1 MAEKK
6 KVLYIVEAMGGGVF
20 TYIVDLANELVNS
33 YDMYIAYAVRKQTP
47 ENYKE
52 YFDKR
57 IHLIEVKNFGRAIDP
72 AKDIAAFFEVKKIA
86 EDIKPDVIHLH
97 SSKAGA
103 IGRVAFNGKIP
114 MFYTPHGYS
123 FLMENYKPMKRRMF
137 KLIESVCAKRNC
149 TTISCSVG
157 EHQESLKLTKR
168 ATYVNNG
175 INMVEL
181 QEIIDKTE
189 KVEHPFTVYTLGRIC
204 YQKNPTLFNE
214 IAELLSDVKFV
225 WIGDGELRGELTSKN
240 IEITGWADRT
250 TAIKYAVNDQ
260 MHIRSDFRKWFPRM
274 CQYGFIEGRDY
285 KYMPRV
291 RLQDEGGRTVQRYV
305 KDYRITQDM
314 AKKLCKLHH
323 TAVGVA
329 YRPQPFDRDVLLG
342 LLHKKPPR
350 RSSYEAQLSDSDS
363 LVTTTQIA
371 KEYGC
376 GAKVFNRLLHLH
388 GIQYRANGQ
397 WVLYSEH
404 HGKGYTSSLTFRL
417 QRSDGSEVEKLHT
430 AWTQKGRKFLY
441 HTLKRRGVLPLAEQG
456 G

>member
-1 MAEKK
+1 MLTLK
-6 KVLYIVEAMGGGVF
+6 KVK
-20 TYIVDLANELVNS
+20 ELVGAPSHAKRTPSPKMLYEEGIVLLRREFDQGSHLTVYNS
-33 YDMYIAYAVRKQTP
+33 GYVLFSAGKRNTVFHIHDCCGDYAYDAAEGKGDVI
-47 ENYKE
+47 EEE
-52 YFDKR
+52 YFENCEWHIRALFEGERKMEDNQAKC
-57 IHLIEVKNFGRAIDP
+57 EGAGRSNVCVSYHALS
-72 AKDIAAFFEVKKIA
+72 
-86 EDIKPDVIHLH
+86 EDW
-97 SSKAGA
+97 S
-103 IGRVAFNGKIP
+103 
-114 MFYTPHGYS
+114 
-123 FLMENYKPMKRRMF
+123 
-137 KLIESVCAKRNC
+137 
-149 TTISCSVG
+149 
-157 EHQESLKLTKR
+157 
-168 ATYVNNG
+168 
-175 INMVEL
+175 
-181 QEIIDKTE
+181 EI
-189 KVEHPFTVYTLGRIC
+189 
-204 YQKNPTLFNE
+204 
-214 IAELLSDVKFV
+214 
-225 WIGDGELRGELTSKN
+225 
-240 IEITGWADRT
+240 ADRT
-250 TAIKYAVNDQ
+250 INMLEK
-260 MHIRSDFRKWFPRM
+260 I
-274 CQYGFIEGRDY
+274 IEN
-285 KYMPRV
+285 MPRV

-323 TAVGVA
+323 TAVGAA
-329 YRPQPFDRDVLLG
+329 YRPQPFDWDTLLG

-417 QRSDGSEVEKLHT
+417 QRSDGSEVEKMHT